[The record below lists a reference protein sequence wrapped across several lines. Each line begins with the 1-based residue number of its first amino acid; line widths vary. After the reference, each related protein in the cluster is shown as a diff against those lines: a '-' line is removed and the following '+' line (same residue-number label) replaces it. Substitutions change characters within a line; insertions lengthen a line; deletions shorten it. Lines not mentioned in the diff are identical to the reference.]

1 MNKQGTKICQEC
13 QQEINEKKLKEK
25 WQKEI
30 VRLYQSSGQNKD
42 IDKNSSEVIERVYAW
57 KTEGDNQNNLSTEFG
72 ICFGCDE

>member
-57 KTEGDNQNNLSTEFG
+57 KTEGDNQNNLSTEF
-72 ICFGCDE
+72 